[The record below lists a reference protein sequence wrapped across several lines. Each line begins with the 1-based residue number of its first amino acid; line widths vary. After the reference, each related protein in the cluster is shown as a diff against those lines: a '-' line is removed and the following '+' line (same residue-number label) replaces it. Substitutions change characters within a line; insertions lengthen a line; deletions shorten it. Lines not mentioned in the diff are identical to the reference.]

1 MSGPAKAAAESVEN
15 VGDAAQDTKKDVE
28 KLGKTKAKPE
38 FDANDSKLLN
48 KLDKAERK
56 TRKLGQSKAL
66 LKLDALDKASSVL
79 KKIDNTRKSLTG
91 KVWNVVV
98 KAKDIAMAPF
108 NKLKNALFS
117 IKTLIGVI
125 TSALAT
131 GFVVKKV
138 VVEPISLADS
148 YSSAKIGFQTL
159 LGNKQGQQMM
169 DDLDAF
175 AKATPFKSSEV
186 ISQTQRMIAMGW
198 EAESIIDDM
207 TTIGDAAAATGK
219 GEAGLQQIVT
229 ALAQIKTKGKLS
241 TEELNQLAEAGI
253 SAKKYIAEGL
263 GYGSGDEGI
272 AAMTKDLED
281 GAIASGKALEA
292 LLSGMQEYKGMMDKT
307 ANETVSGLW
316 SQIEDTFEINIFRK
330 WGQGLQDGAKKGFG
344 SLVEL
349 LDTADDGLEK
359 LGDLLYS
366 TGKELSNWGAGKL
379 ESLVSRVTALVQTE
393 EFQNAGIGGKI
404 KILWDGLV
412 SDPIQEWWDGG
423 GREKTA
429 ESAEKAGKWLGETMT
444 KGLLALFGATDAL
457 GGDDV
462 GTKTGGTIAE
472 SFVSGFVE
480 SFDGSAITQA
490 FADAIGNVWDA
501 LPTWAQVLLGGYGVT
516 KGAGML
522 GNLLGGA
529 ASFGR
534 GVVNTVGSAS
544 AGTGILGFGA
554 KAGIALGAGNLAAG
568 ASLPAWAISGLGLA
582 GTAGLTAGV
591 GTAISGGVDL
601 YKGYKNNDSTATRSG
616 VWKVGGAAAGAG
628 AGAAIGSII
637 PGVGT
642 LVGAGVGAL
651 AGSAI
656 GWWQSNKLKKEA
668 AKAAEE
674 AAKATNDESDALEEL
689 AKSESAAATEAAKL
703 IEKNEKLAQ
712 ESLAEHF
719 GDVTLSAEEM
729 QQTIRNLI
737 GEKFFAETEAATAA
751 IDTMNQSF
759 EAFEQQEAAL
769 KKSVWMAN
777 LKRDAKLT
785 EDEVA
790 GLKSSVESF
799 SNSAQTYI
807 NDAQFAATESITS
820 ILGNSE
826 EAKKLIESTNDYY
839 GKQSD
844 ELANLSKKLNEELAD
859 ALSDNVISLDEK
871 KSLDKIRGQMAEIV
885 RKLREE
891 EYQAEMNILKAKY
904 AGDMTAEGFGDLMA
918 GAAEQNKNL
927 AESYW
932 DEFGTASIG
941 KSEEEIEILRQGVL
955 KKLSTLWSNTGN
967 LGLGTLREQYAEEL
981 GILGKDLGT
990 ILKENTPKE
999 IMSAVESMDDKTRQ
1013 GISKMMEYMQPTTE
1027 EVEKLVKSYEDAGLK
1042 VPEALSSYLES
1053 AEFYEALA
1061 KGPEAVEK
1069 YFNEQEIDVDAKVK
1083 VNPDLSEAKNE
1094 IELDKVFNTMEVT
1107 GNLDVEWTY
1116 DEFDD
1121 EWISPDGQY
1130 SFSTEALV
1138 NAGWTYNE
1146 FDKTWISPDGQYSFH
1161 TNGEVDVDYL
1171 VDKFAGSKNQFNVQ
1185 DNYNFTT
1192 VANVAVK
1199 YKISGGTTPL
1209 GNIKT
1214 SYASKQAQLF
1224 YHNQARGG
1232 IIGPNGIEGFASGGL
1247 VRGGGRLVRV
1257 AEEGT
1262 PEMIIPL
1269 GSQRRDRGLKL
1280 WEKAG
1285 NMMGVPGFARGG
1297 LTNGRDEGL
1306 RRRYGSDEEAGGQ
1319 TVHVEV
1325 GGVHVEINVDATGT
1339 DDIAAAIRAQSGE
1352 IAETVAGIMA
1362 DAFEAHFENI
1372 PTRGGVA

>member
-1 MSGPAKAAAESVEN
+1 MSAQAKSAADSVQD
-15 VGDAAQDTKKDVE
+15 VGEAAKDTKKDVE

-38 FDANDSKLLN
+38 FDANDKKLLN

-56 TRKLGQSKAL
+56 TRKLGQNKAIL
-66 LKLDALDKASSVL
+66 TLEALDKASSVL
-79 KKIDNTRKSLTG
+79 KKIDSTRKSLTG
-91 KVWNVVV
+91 KVWSVVV

-108 NKLKNALFS
+108 NKLKNALFN
-117 IKTLIGVI
+117 IKNLIGTI
-125 TSALAT
+125 TTALAA

-159 LGNKQGQQMM
+159 LGEKQGQQMM
-169 DDLDAF
+169 NDLDAF

-198 EAESIIDDM
+198 DAEAIIDDM

-219 GEAGLQQIVT
+219 GEQGLQQIVT

-281 GAIASGKALEA
+281 GNIQSGKALEA

-330 WGQGLQDGAKKGFG
+330 WGQGLQEGAKKGFG
-344 SLVEL
+344 SLVKL
-349 LDTADDGLEK
+349 LDTADEGLEN
-359 LGDLLYS
+359 LGDLLYN
-366 TGKELSNWGAGKL
+366 TGKQLSNWGAEKL
-379 ESLVSRVTALVQTE
+379 EKLVSRVTALAQTE

-404 KILWDGLV
+404 KILWDGIV
-412 SDPIQEWWDGG
+412 ADPIKEWWNGG
-423 GREKTA
+423 GKEKTA

-457 GGDDV
+457 NDDGIGHEAGSGV
-462 GTKTGGTIAE
+462 AE

-490 FADAIGNVWDA
+490 FTDAINNVWGA

-522 GNLLGGA
+522 GNLIGGAVNFGKGAINTVKGIGSFIGNPGNAMVAGTGLSSKLASIGYAATGGA
-529 ASFGR
+529 A
-534 GVVNTVGSAS
+534 AS
-544 AGTGILGFGA
+544 TLPGWAAALAGAGTTLGIG
-554 KAGIALGAGNLAAG
+554 
-568 ASLPAWAISGLGLA
+568 
-582 GTAGLTAGV
+582 AGV

-601 YKGYKNNDSTATRSG
+601 YKGVKNNDSTATQSG
-616 VWKVGGAAAGAG
+616 IWKLGGAAGGAA

-651 AGSAI
+651 GGSIVGWI
-656 GWWQSNKLKKEA
+656 GSSRAKK
-668 AKAAEE
+668 KAAEE
-674 AAKATNDESDALEEL
+674 AAKAAAKESEALEEL
-689 AKSESAAATEAAKL
+689 AKSESAAAVEAAKL
-703 IEKNEKLAQ
+703 IEKNQKLAQ

-729 QQTIRNLI
+729 QQMIRSAI
-737 GEKFFAETEAATAA
+737 GEEFIKEAESAVAA
-751 IDTMNQSF
+751 IDAMNMSF
-759 EAFEQQEAAL
+759 QAFEQQGAAL
-769 KKSVWMAN
+769 KKAVWMATF
-777 LKRDAKLT
+777 KRDTKLT
-785 EDEVA
+785 KEEVA
-790 GLKSSVESF
+790 SLENSVESF
-799 SNSAQTYI
+799 SKSAQTYI
-807 NDAQFAATESITS
+807 DDAQFAATESITA
-820 ILGNSE
+820 ILGSSK
-826 EAKKLIESTNDYY
+826 EAEQLIDSTNEYY

-844 ELANLSKKLNEELAD
+844 KLELITKRFNEKLSD
-859 ALSDNVISLDEK
+859 ALSDNVISIDEK
-871 KSLDKIRGQMAEIV
+871 KSLDKIREQMNKLV
-885 RKLREE
+885 QKLRDE

-918 GAAEQNKNL
+918 GAAEQNKTL
-927 AESYW
+927 AETYW
-932 DEFGTASIG
+932 DGFGTASIG
-941 KSEEEIEILRQGVL
+941 KSEEEIEILRQGVMD
-955 KKLSTLWSNTGN
+955 KLATLWSNTGD

-999 IMSAVESMDDKTRQ
+999 IMSAVEDMDEGARQ
-1013 GISKMMEYMQPTTE
+1013 AIGKLMEYMQPTTD

-1069 YFNEQEIDVDAKVK
+1069 YFNEQEIDVDARVK
-1083 VNPDLSEAKNE
+1083 VNPDLSKAKNE
-1094 IELDKVFNTMEVT
+1094 IEMDKVFNTMEVT
-1107 GNLDVEWTY
+1107 GNLDVAWTY
-1116 DEFDD
+1116 DKFDE

-1138 NAGWTYNE
+1138 QAGWTYNKFE
-1146 FDKTWISPDGQYSFH
+1146 HSWISPDKEYSFR
-1161 TNGEVDVDYL
+1161 
-1171 VDKFAGSKNQFNVQ
+1171 
-1185 DNYNFTT
+1185 TT
-1192 VANVAVK
+1192 ANVTVD
-1199 YKISGGTTPL
+1199 YKISGGVTPL
-1209 GNIKT
+1209 GQIKS

-1232 IIGPNGIEGFASGGL
+1232 IIGPNGVEGFAAGGL

-1257 AEEGT
+1257 AEEGS

-1269 GSQRRDRGLKL
+1269 SSQRRERGLKL

-1285 NMMGVPGFARGG
+1285 TMMGVPGFARGG
-1297 LTNGRDEGL
+1297 LTSGQGDEGL
-1306 RRRYGSDEEAGGQ
+1306 RFRRYGSEEAGGG
-1319 TVHVEV
+1319 TVHVDV
-1325 GGVHVEINVDATGT
+1325 GGVHVEINVEATGT